1 MSRDK
6 PDINLD
12 FFKTLEFSDEPVF
25 FDIGSHEGQEI
36 KFFLNEGK
44 AKQVYGFE
52 PHPDFFCNL
61 NSKFKNDDRVFLF
74 CASAFKSY
82 EISPLYTKENNF
94 LSAGSSLCYFK
105 NNIDPSNHSTFT
117 ISVDLSDVINSFQN
131 PIDFIKMDAEGV
143 EYQILEK
150 MLNRSAC
157 YRVKYIY
164 VEDHSR
170 KMIEPDWFHH
180 RDTVMRQYK
189 QAGFKKISMN
199 EPSNHFCLFKD

>member
-1 MSRDK
+1 MIIARSLF
-6 PDINLD
+6 IL
-12 FFKTLEFSDEPVF
+12 LIFS
-25 FDIGSHEGQEI
+25 
-36 KFFLNEGK
+36 
-44 AKQVYGFE
+44 
-52 PHPDFFCNL
+52 
-61 NSKFKNDDRVFLF
+61 
-74 CASAFKSY
+74 
-82 EISPLYTKENNF
+82 ISSLRAQNKED
-94 LSAGSSLCYFK
+94 LSASYWIAKKFAFITKVKTHSQSLEKLQSDSTIYAKRVKGKLHYFK